1 MKQWEKDAIDDIL
14 SLMERV
20 WRERRKDGYSDEE
33 VWAALRTIGDIKL
46 QLRGITYVYTE
57 E

>member
-14 SLMERV
+14 SLMEKV
-20 WRERRKDGYSDEE
+20 WKERRKDGYSDEE
-33 VWAALRTIGDIKL
+33 VWAALRTIGDLKL
-46 QLRGITYVYTE
+46 QLGGVCHVYTE